1 MKQGDYRWRVAL
13 TAVVGL
19 LVTTSCSRDQ
29 SPQIAQSNDTATN
42 AHLGVYA
49 KHLAV
54 TKAVELVASKMPPGD
69 AALFTIT
76 NYPVIYKQEDGLF
89 GRQCRRILGETN
101 KDESS
106 RLYALLAD
114 AAICQPVSHETLE
127 RRSIQIEGLWRDVFL
142 CAFSFGQ
149 KGLVIEQNPSLEYW
163 ERMFK
168 FLDRVKDEI
177 EDMKTVLDDGS
188 SNRSR
193 RKRQCVRSLAWVLR
207 AKMIR
212 DALYFVDKENGY
224 ADLLKDAQRDDI
236 LRRLSQYEEYSE
248 RTEEEIKKMI
258 HYPTKEELEKKMRE
272 NMKRGKFD
280 LING

>member
-1 MKQGDYRWRVAL
+1 MKQSDHRWRVAL

-19 LVTTSCSRDQ
+19 LVTTSCSREP
-29 SPQIAQSNDTATN
+29 SKPIAQGDISTTN
-42 AHLGVYA
+42 AYLDVYTRQ
-49 KHLAV
+49 LAAADALESYV
-54 TKAVELVASKMPPGD
+54 NEMSPKD
-69 AALFTIT
+69 AAFYTLT
-76 NYPVIYKQEDGLF
+76 NYPVIYKSEHGLF
-89 GRQCRRILGETN
+89 SRQCRRIL
-101 KDESS
+101 DESDKEES
-106 RLYALLAD
+106 AKLYAMFAET
-114 AAICQPVSHETLE
+114 AITQQVSHASLE
-127 RRSIQIEGLWRDVFL
+127 RRKNQLEGLWWNIFL

-168 FLDRVKDEI
+168 FLDRVKNEI

-224 ADLLKDAQRDDI
+224 ADLLSDTQRDDI
-236 LRRLSQYEEYSE
+236 LRRLSQYKEYSE